1 MAKRPSGCKL
11 LPNAEKGIFVGYTKT
26 DHQYR
31 IFVPARKQIVI
42 LADVKFIPYEGDQP
56 VADLTSTLSP
66 HKIHQQTPITSTI
79 LLNNWKNSSN
89 VGEGQN
95 IQDLSHN
102 QDPSYLSQSEPS
114 QESSVPTYI
123 QLEPQPSASTSAST
137 SSQNLFNQDHNNN
150 VNSRP
155 KRTKRPRT
163 YEDTIT
169 GEWWKTSRDLHQPA
183 LQSSNGN
190 NSGDEGQELALL
202 NVIDVSEPKTYN
214 GAKASANWEDWK
226 IAFEEEM
233 SSLKENDV

>member
-42 LADVKFIPYEGDQP
+42 SADVKFIPYEGDQP
-56 VADLTSTLSP
+56 VADLTSILSP
-66 HKIHQQTPITSTI
+66 HKIHQQTPITSSI

-123 QLEPQPSASTSAST
+123 QLKPQPSASNAIFQ
-137 SSQNLFNQDHNNN
+137 SSQFADALAPLYVLGSDTSMTFKST
-150 VNSRP
+150 NSCP
-155 KRTKRPRT
+155 
-163 YEDTIT
+163 
-169 GEWWKTSRDLHQPA
+169 
-183 LQSSNGN
+183 SSPLLLPF
-190 NSGDEGQELALL
+190 ELCNA
-202 NVIDVSEPKTYN
+202 
-214 GAKASANWEDWK
+214 G
-226 IAFEEEM
+226 
-233 SSLKENDV
+233 